1 MSIGKFL
8 GRKVVTTF
16 SGAVSG
22 AAGAVVDTATDVMK
36 SVVGGAT
43 DVGLQV
49 RKKKSDAACEQ
60 LHKIKALFDAGV
72 ISQSEFESKKHEII
86 KGL

>member
-1 MSIGKFL
+1 
-8 GRKVVTTF
+8 
-16 SGAVSG
+16 
-22 AAGAVVDTATDVMK
+22 MK

-72 ISQSEFESKKHEII
+72 ISQSEFESKKNEII

>member
-49 RKKKSDAACEQ
+49 RKKNQMRPASSYIKSKRFLMPGSSPRA
-60 LHKIKALFDAGV
+60 
-72 ISQSEFESKKHEII
+72 SSNPKKM
-86 KGL
+86 K